1 MNLVNYFALMKR
13 PSNPILRLLLLF
25 IIYLLTPFK
34 INAQCE
40 QYNLSISYDKQFM
53 HRTPELAHNDQ
64 FSYVGIW
71 YTDSIAINQ
80 KKYTRNTSPEYK
92 CLIIKIDKSGNIV
105 AQVDLILPMPY
116 TNPNLRLDPTT
127 GGLVYVLTTYNQIY
141 KINSSVSIDA
151 TKKSVLGIVRIDS
164 NLNKIGFTKIAE
176 SLPNERLAEGE
187 NDIYVDQNGGK
198 MMVIANKKMLLNNGD
213 TISPQSNFDVYSLD
227 LNTQLLVKGKT
238 LLVKTGSRVTT
249 CGIVNTPVG
258 LHYFLKFIK
267 SASVP
272 SINKSYLAALNK
284 TMPGSPADGSDILI
298 IKELKN
304 KIVASYS
311 IGCTSTVVP
320 IGIKNCFFYANERF
334 YFPHSNA
341 GQNLYDD
348 KMRLFSTS
356 IADRN
361 ALAIFD
367 TSFTLTNL
375 KAFED
380 RSEYTNVGMGFF
392 KASLNEFV
400 LTANTDSA
408 FSFNG
413 KTYTPQT
420 NANPTYMN
428 VIFDVQGDSIY
439 YKWSQNTENRMCF
452 FTDFTTQS
460 ASFNLYTYPNKTIST
475 THNMT
480 LEKPLYKQ
488 FYWMVKICLPSTQ
501 TKAIDNTLPSCYP
514 NPINQGILHVDAAKP
529 IQSITV
535 MTMQGQVVFEQLPNA
550 AKTVLN
556 LENLPTGNY
565 LVRTQFSNHSSNQ
578 KIILLH

>member
-1 MNLVNYFALMKR
+1 MKKLG
-13 PSNPILRLLLLF
+13 NPILRLLMFVFFVFFCLMQPLN
-25 IIYLLTPFK
+25 

-53 HRTPELAHNDQ
+53 HRTPELAHNVQ

-80 KKYTRNTSPEYK
+80 KKYTRNTSPDYK

-116 TNPNLRLDPTT
+116 TNPNLRLDPIT

-164 NLNKIGFTKIAE
+164 NLNNIGFSKIAE
-176 SLPNERLAEGE
+176 SLPNERFAEGE
-187 NDIYVDQNGGK
+187 NDIYIDQNGGK
-198 MMVIANKKMLLNNGD
+198 MMVVANKKMLLNNGD

-249 CGIVNTPVG
+249 CGIVNSPVG

-284 TMPGSPADGSDILI
+284 TMPGAPADGSDILI

-320 IGIKNCFFYANERF
+320 IGLKNCFFYANERF
-334 YFPHSNA
+334 YFPHNNA

-380 RSEYTNVGMGFF
+380 KSEYTNVGLGFF

-400 LTANTDSA
+400 LTANTDSV

-428 VIFDVQGDSIY
+428 VIFDVKGDSIY

-452 FTDFTTQS
+452 FTDFTPQS

-488 FYWMVKICLPSTQ
+488 FYWMVKICLPDVRSKEIETN
-501 TKAIDNTLPSCYP
+501 IPRCYP
-514 NPINQGILHVDAAKP
+514 NPLNQGILHVDAAQP

-556 LENLPTGNY
+556 LENLPAGNY
-565 LVRTQFSNHSSNQ
+565 LVRTQFSNHSTNQ
-578 KIILLH
+578 KIIILR

>member
-13 PSNPILRLLLLF
+13 PSNPVLRLLLLF
-25 IIYLLTPFK
+25 LIYLLAPLD

-80 KKYTRNTSPEYK
+80 KKYTRNTSPDYK

-116 TNPNLRLDPTT
+116 TNPNLRLDPIT
-127 GGLVYVLTTYNQIY
+127 GGLVYVLTTYNQVY
-141 KINSSVSIDA
+141 KINSSLSIDA

-164 NLNKIGFTKIAE
+164 NLNNIGFSKIAE
-176 SLPNERLAEGE
+176 SLPNERFAEGE
-187 NDIYVDQNGGK
+187 NDIHVDQNGGK

-249 CGIVNTPVG
+249 CGIVNSPVG

-284 TMPGSPADGSDILI
+284 TMPGAPADGSDILI

-320 IGIKNCFFYANERF
+320 IGLKNCFFYANERF

-380 RSEYTNVGMGFF
+380 KSEYTNVGLGFF

-400 LTANTDSA
+400 LTANTDSV

-428 VIFDVQGDSIY
+428 VIFDVKGDSIY

-452 FTDFTTQS
+452 FTDFTPQS

-488 FYWMVKICLPSTQ
+488 FYWMVKICLPDVRSKEIETN
-501 TKAIDNTLPSCYP
+501 IPRCYP
-514 NPINQGILHVDAAKP
+514 NPLNQGILHVDAAQP

-556 LENLPTGNY
+556 LENLPAGNY
-565 LVRTQFSNHSSNQ
+565 LVRTQSSNHSTNQ
-578 KIILLH
+578 KIIILR

>member
-13 PSNPILRLLLLF
+13 PSNPVLRLLLLF
-25 IIYLLTPFK
+25 LIYLLTPFK

-80 KKYTRNTSPEYK
+80 KKYTRNTSPDYK

-141 KINSSVSIDA
+141 KINGSVSIDA

-164 NLNKIGFTKIAE
+164 NLNNIGFTKIAE
-176 SLPNERLAEGE
+176 SLPNERFAEGE

-238 LLVKTGSRVTT
+238 LIVKTGSRVTT
-249 CGIVNTPVG
+249 CGIVNTAVG

-284 TMPGSPADGSDILI
+284 TMPGAPADGSDILI

-428 VIFDVQGDSIY
+428 VIFDVKGDSIY
-439 YKWSQNTENRMCF
+439 YKYSQNTENRMCF
-452 FTDFTTQS
+452 FTDFSTQS

-488 FYWMVKICLPSTQ
+488 FYWMVKICLPDVQSKEIETN
-501 TKAIDNTLPSCYP
+501 IPRCYP
-514 NPINQGILHVDAAKP
+514 NPINQGILHVDAAQP

-556 LENLPTGNY
+556 LENLPAGNY
-565 LVRTQFSNHSSNQ
+565 LVRTQFSNHSTNQ
-578 KIILLH
+578 KIIILR

>member
-1 MNLVNYFALMKR
+1 MKKLG
-13 PSNPILRLLLLF
+13 NPILRLLMFVFFSLMQPLD
-25 IIYLLTPFK
+25 

-53 HRTPELAHNDQ
+53 HRTPELAHNAQ

-80 KKYTRNTSPEYK
+80 KRYTRNTSPDYK

-116 TNPNLRLDPTT
+116 TNPNLRLDPIT

-164 NLNKIGFTKIAE
+164 NLNNIGFTKIAE

-311 IGCTSTVVP
+311 IGCTSTLVP

-475 THNMT
+475 AHNMT

-535 MTMQGQVVFEQLPNA
+535 MTMQGQVVFEQSPNA
-550 AKTVLN
+550 AKIVLN

-578 KIILLH
+578 KIIILR

>member
-13 PSNPILRLLLLF
+13 PSNPVLRLLLLF

-53 HRTPELAHNDQ
+53 HRTPELAHNVQ

-80 KKYTRNTSPEYK
+80 KKYTRNTSPDYK

-116 TNPNLRLDPTT
+116 TNPNLRLDPIT
-127 GGLVYVLTTYNQIY
+127 GGLVYVLTTYNQVY
-141 KINSSVSIDA
+141 KINSSLSIDA
-151 TKKSVLGIVRIDS
+151 TKNSVLGIVRIDS
-164 NLNKIGFTKIAE
+164 NLNNIGFSKIAE
-176 SLPNERLAEGE
+176 SLPNERFAEGE
-187 NDIYVDQNGGK
+187 NDIYIDQNGGK
-198 MMVIANKKMLLNNGD
+198 MMVVANKKMLLNNGD

-227 LNTQLLVKGKT
+227 LNTQLLVKGKN
-238 LLVKTGSRVTT
+238 LLVKTASRVTT

-284 TMPGSPADGSDILI
+284 TMPGAPADGSDILI

-320 IGIKNCFFYANERF
+320 IGLKNCFFYANERF

-380 RSEYTNVGMGFF
+380 KSEYTNVGLGFF

-400 LTANTDSA
+400 LTANTDSV

-428 VIFDVQGDSIY
+428 VIFDVKGDSIY

-452 FTDFTTQS
+452 FTDFTPQS

-488 FYWMVKICLPSTQ
+488 FYWMVKICLPDVRSKEIETN
-501 TKAIDNTLPSCYP
+501 IPRCYP
-514 NPINQGILHVDAAKP
+514 NPINQGILHVDAAQP

-556 LENLPTGNY
+556 LENLPAGNY
-565 LVRTQFSNHSSNQ
+565 LVRTQFSNHSTNQ
-578 KIILLH
+578 KIIILR

>member
-1 MNLVNYFALMKR
+1 MKR
-13 PSNPILRLLLLF
+13 PSNPVLRLLLLF
-25 IIYLLTPFK
+25 LIYLLAPLD

-80 KKYTRNTSPEYK
+80 RKYTRNTSPDYK

-116 TNPNLRLDPTT
+116 TNPNLRLDPIT
-127 GGLVYVLTTYNQIY
+127 GGLVYVLTTYNQVY
-141 KINSSVSIDA
+141 KINSSLSIDA

-164 NLNKIGFTKIAE
+164 NLNNIGFSKIAE
-176 SLPNERLAEGE
+176 SLPNERFAEGE
-187 NDIYVDQNGGK
+187 NDIYIDQNGGK
-198 MMVIANKKMLLNNGD
+198 MMVVANKKMLLNNGD

-249 CGIVNTPVG
+249 CGIVNSPVG

-284 TMPGSPADGSDILI
+284 TMPGAPADGSDILI

-320 IGIKNCFFYANERF
+320 IGLKNCFFYANERF

-380 RSEYTNVGMGFF
+380 KSEYTNVGLGFF
-392 KASLNEFV
+392 KATLNEFV
-400 LTANTDSA
+400 LTANTDSV

-428 VIFDVQGDSIY
+428 VIFDVKGDSIY

-452 FTDFTTQS
+452 FTDFTPQS

-488 FYWMVKICLPSTQ
+488 FYWMVKICLPDVRSKEIETN
-501 TKAIDNTLPSCYP
+501 IPRCYP
-514 NPINQGILHVDAAKP
+514 NPLNQGSLHVDAAQP

-556 LENLPTGNY
+556 LENLPAGNY
-565 LVRTQFSNHSSNQ
+565 LVRTQSSNHSTNQ
-578 KIILLH
+578 KIIILR